1 MLLATG
7 EMVPI
12 ALLAM
17 ALQNAWCPA
26 ASFTGTQGGIVTDNA
41 RTRAHIKQITAT
53 RVCKVWGCL
62 RPPAARGQ
70 SSCSSLV
77 RRP

>member
-41 RTRAHIKQITAT
+41 RTRAHIKQITRHTGVQGLGVPEA
-53 RVCKVWGCL
+53 
-62 RPPAARGQ
+62 
-70 SSCSSLV
+70 SSGTGSVKL
-77 RRP
+77 

>member
-17 ALQNAWCPA
+17 ALQNAWYPA

-41 RTRAHIKQITAT
+41 HTRAHIKQITAT
-53 RVCKVWGCL
+53 RMCKVWEVPEAPSGTGSVKL
-62 RPPAARGQ
+62 
-70 SSCSSLV
+70 
-77 RRP
+77 